1 MFLTFICL
9 RRLDELNLGVN
20 YHMKYLFVLLI
31 LIIGLSCKKKK
42 AEFVLKGV
50 VTDLTFNQ
58 KHNGAAIKL
67 YQVPVGSTS
76 EILIGSAVISSDG
89 AYSFTF
95 ERDKMEKYV
104 IRVFKSG
111 YFDIESEVFFSD
123 LSVSD
128 DNVRDLSTTA
138 KSWVKLTFHNLNPLP
153 GDDFKY
159 IKQSG
164 KEGCAECCPETEQ
177 QYYGALD
184 TSIYCINDGNTYYS
198 YLYWVAGT
206 TNQGLKSTIT
216 VPFDTTE
223 IILNY

>member
-1 MFLTFICL
+1 
-9 RRLDELNLGVN
+9 
-20 YHMKYLFVLLI
+20 MKYLVVFLL
-31 LIIGLSCKKKK
+31 LTVGFSCKKKK

-50 VTDLTFNQ
+50 VTDITFDQ
-58 KHNGAAIKL
+58 KHAGAEIKL

-76 EILIGSAVISSDG
+76 EVLIGSGTTGSDG
-89 AYSFTF
+89 SYSFTF
-95 ERDKMEKYV
+95 DRDRMEKYI
-104 IRVFKSG
+104 IRVSKPG
-111 YFDIESEVFFSD
+111 YFDIEKEVFFSEM
-123 LSVSD
+123 SVSE
-128 DNVRDLSTTA
+128 DNVRNYSTTA

-164 KEGCAECCPETEQ
+164 KEGCSDCCPISEQ
-177 QYYGALD
+177 HYFGALD

-198 YLYWVAGT
+198 YLYWLIGT
-206 TNQGLKSTIT
+206 TTQGLQSTLT